1 MKALS
6 QFNLTS
12 ASRLFLTTF
21 ERRTGT
27 KVDMAELYP
36 LMEKHRLKEPEATI
50 LELTALA
57 LQDLNRNEN
66 IENDHNVSVLYP

>member
-21 ERRTGT
+21 ERRTES

-36 LMEKHRLKEPEATI
+36 LMEKHRLQEPEATI

-66 IENDHNVSVLYP
+66 IENDHIVSVLYP

>member
-12 ASRLFLTTF
+12 ASRLFLATF

-27 KVDMAELYP
+27 KVDMTVLYP

-57 LQDLNRNEN
+57 LQDLYLREIIDDNL
-66 IENDHNVSVLYP
+66 IF

>member
-27 KVDMAELYP
+27 KVDMAVLYP
-36 LMEKHRLKEPEATI
+36 LMEKHRLKEPGATI

-57 LQDLNRNEN
+57 LQDLYLREIIDDNFTF
-66 IENDHNVSVLYP
+66 